1 MKIALIQMDLA
12 WCDTQANLHRAEEM
26 ICSQPDADVYVL
38 PEMFTTGFCMEPDR
52 IAEPMEGDALAWMR
66 RMANRMDAAIVGSVA
81 TVAPEGG
88 YRNRMYFVTPNG
100 TTTYYDKRHLFSY
113 SGENRHYEA
122 GNERVIV
129 EFRGV
134 RFFLQVCYDLRFPVF
149 GRNRND
155 YDVAIYVA
163 NWPDKRRMAWDT
175 LLRARAIENQAVVIG
190 VNRVGT
196 DPMCV
201 YDGGTA
207 AIDFF
212 GFMAAKCDDHAEQ
225 VITYEVK
232 MDELQHYRDKF
243 PSLADSDD
251 FRLVGR
257 HDIAANSGIK

>member
-1 MKIALIQMDLA
+1 MPIILERNMKISLIQMNLA
-12 WCDTQANLHRAEEM
+12 WCDTTANLHHAETM
-26 ICSQPDADVYVL
+26 IKNVPGADVYVL
-38 PEMFTTGFCMEPDR
+38 PEMFTTGFCMEPQR
-52 IAEPMEGDALAWMR
+52 IAEPMEGPSLQWMCR
-66 RMANRMDAAIVGSVA
+66 VASEVNAAIVGSVA
-81 TVAPEGG
+81 TIAAEGG
-88 YRNRMYFVTPNG
+88 YRNRMYFVEPDGKVTH
-100 TTTYYDKRHLFSY
+100 YDKRHLFSY
-113 SGENRHYEA
+113 SGEDKHYEP
-122 GNERVIV
+122 GTDRVIV
-129 EFRGV
+129 SFRGV

-149 GRNRND
+149 ARNCDD

-212 GFMAAKCDDHAEQ
+212 GFVAAKCDDHTEQ

-251 FRLVGR
+251 FRLVEKG
-257 HDIAANSGIK
+257 

>member
-1 MKIALIQMDLA
+1 MKISLIQMNLA
-12 WCDTQANLHRAEEM
+12 WCDTTTNLHHAETM
-26 ICSQPDADVYVL
+26 IKNAPGADVYVL
-38 PEMFTTGFCMEPDR
+38 PEMFTTGFCMEPQR
-52 IAEPMEGDALAWMR
+52 IAESMEGPSLQWMCR
-66 RMANRMDAAIVGSVA
+66 VASEVNAAIVGSVA
-81 TVAPEGG
+81 TIAAEGG
-88 YRNRMYFVTPNG
+88 YRNRMYFVEPDGKVTH
-100 TTTYYDKRHLFSY
+100 YDKRHLFSY
-113 SGENRHYEA
+113 SGEDKHYEP
-122 GNERVIV
+122 GTDRVIV
-129 EFRGV
+129 SFRGV

-149 GRNRND
+149 ARNCDD

-212 GFMAAKCDDHAEQ
+212 GFVAAKCDDHTEQ

-251 FRLVGR
+251 FRLVEKG
-257 HDIAANSGIK
+257 

>member
-1 MKIALIQMDLA
+1 MKISLIQMNLA
-12 WCDTQANLHRAEEM
+12 WCDTTANLHHAETM
-26 ICSQPDADVYVL
+26 IKNAPRADVYVL
-38 PEMFTTGFCMEPDR
+38 PEMFTTGFCMEPQR
-52 IAEPMEGDALAWMR
+52 IAEPMEGPSLQWMCR
-66 RMANRMDAAIVGSVA
+66 VASEVNAAIVGSVA
-81 TVAPEGG
+81 TIAAEGG
-88 YRNRMYFVTPNG
+88 YRNRMYFVEPDGKVTH
-100 TTTYYDKRHLFSY
+100 YDKRHLFSY
-113 SGENRHYEA
+113 SGEDKHYEP
-122 GNERVIV
+122 GTERVIV
-129 EFRGV
+129 SFRGV

-149 GRNRND
+149 ARNCDD

-212 GFMAAKCDDHAEQ
+212 GFVAAKCDDHTEQ
-225 VITYEVK
+225 VIIYEVK

-251 FRLVGR
+251 FRLVEKG
-257 HDIAANSGIK
+257 

>member
-1 MKIALIQMDLA
+1 MKISLIQMNLA
-12 WCDTQANLHRAEEM
+12 WCDTKANLHHAETM
-26 ICSQPDADVYVL
+26 IKNAPGADVYVL
-38 PEMFTTGFCMEPDR
+38 PEMFTTGFCMEPQR
-52 IAEPMEGDALAWMR
+52 IAEPMEGPSLQWMCR
-66 RMANRMDAAIVGSVA
+66 VASEVNAAIVGSVA
-81 TVAPEGG
+81 TIAAEGG
-88 YRNRMYFVTPNG
+88 YRNRMYFVEPDGKVTH
-100 TTTYYDKRHLFSY
+100 YDKRHLFSY
-113 SGENRHYEA
+113 SGEDKHYEP
-122 GNERVIV
+122 GTDRVIIS
-129 EFRGV
+129 FRGV

-149 GRNRND
+149 ARNCDD

-212 GFMAAKCDDHAEQ
+212 GFVAAKCDDHTEQ

-251 FRLVGR
+251 FRLVEKG
-257 HDIAANSGIK
+257 